1 MVYMIL
7 NLLIQVEVDAVKKE
21 ARCRSHYLSFN
32 DATTDDILRAAI
44 VLNKDD
50 KINRRGQIEFCD
62 LFLLLIVVVSI
73 LTIDG
78 IGYWNS
84 VPTFLRVS
92 HLWKI
97 FSYCGLVC

>member
-44 VLNKDD
+44 VLNNDD
-50 KINRRGQIEFCD
+50 KINRHGQIAFCD

-73 LTIDG
+73 FTIDG
-78 IGYWNS
+78 VGYLNS
-84 VPTFLRVS
+84 VPTFLCVS
-92 HLWKI
+92 R
-97 FSYCGLVC
+97 